1 MNITTAAF
9 TKTQIATAWKN
20 LRTQA
25 IEALGLP
32 ADAKVRINNNAITLH
47 AQIEGNWVRV
57 MNGSLADMS
66 DWARMRNYDL
76 KISITV

>member
-1 MNITTAAF
+1 MNITTATF
-9 TKTQIATAWKN
+9 TNIQMASAWKK

-25 IEALGLP
+25 IEALQLP
-32 ADAKVRINNNAITLH
+32 ADAKVRISNNAVTLH
-47 AQIEGNWVRV
+47 AEIEGNWVPI

-66 DWARMRNYDL
+66 DWARMRDYNL

>member
-9 TKTQIATAWKN
+9 TKTQISTAWKN

-32 ADAKVRINNNAITLH
+32 TDAKVRIANNAITLH
-47 AQIEGNWVRV
+47 AEIEGNWVPV

-66 DWARMRNYDL
+66 DWARIRNYNL
-76 KISITV
+76 KISINI